1 MRNDSF
7 TQEALYAAYSLA
19 AEGSHADFGEFAE
32 HSKFL
37 DFAVYSLGSG
47 MSMDVQCDTGL
58 PVSTPAEKRDKLFQK
73 RLERS
78 QKKANQILNRQRKVQ
93 EKLAK
98 AQERQLRKDQRAQ
111 S

>member
-7 TQEALYAAYSLA
+7 SQEALHAAYSLV
-19 AEGSHADFGEFAE
+19 AEGSHIDFEEFAE
-32 HSKFL
+32 NSKVL
-37 DFAVYSLGSG
+37 DFTVYALGSG

-58 PVSTPAEKRDKLFQK
+58 PVSTPAEKREKLFQK

-98 AQERQLRKDQRAQ
+98 VQERKLRKDQRTN
-111 S
+111 